1 MNFQMN
7 SSLKNLQN
15 ACEYENL
22 VSVVHR
28 HQLFV
33 KCVQKK
39 LRNKVVKIYPPR
51 LYMSQKTLVCLAKN
65 VPKFL
70 MLEVFR
76 KVHQELTTR
85 STAFPKLWS
94 KRRMKKTK
102 NIRQGSKMLKME
114 LSTQLYSLQK
124 EEGQESAP
132 WWLGSLFQRL
142 Q

>member
-76 KVHQELTTR
+76 KVHQELTQDIKIVSYWKALIIFFQFEYNISLDFQNWLTLL
-85 STAFPKLWS
+85 SGTLFYYHKNMTWWS
-94 KRRMKKTK
+94 SVKHTVV
-102 NIRQGSKMLKME
+102 IR
-114 LSTQLYSLQK
+114 
-124 EEGQESAP
+124 
-132 WWLGSLFQRL
+132 
-142 Q
+142 